1 MKPSNFLCNK
11 KGTKMRK
18 RSLLYAAAKFS
29 CRERIFYK
37 RICFIAGRNKNT
49 LSPNDQFNTGKDNSI
64 KLEKKVSS
72 DIYKIYIN
80 YNRKGGWSEH
90 VCLSQKWNIEA
101 IHNSNYMKQ
110 THFQKKFIDASFFL
124 SNVQTALVK
133 WCLIYNEYTFVE
145 FIFFIRCLRLQKYN
159 INAAF

>member
-1 MKPSNFLCNK
+1 
-11 KGTKMRK
+11 MRK
-18 RSLLYAAAKFS
+18 RLLLLAAAICS
-29 CRERIFYK
+29 CREKVPEYFTTGS
-37 RICFIAGRNKNT
+37 A
-49 LSPNDQFNTGKDNSI
+49 SPQKEVTKTPFPQNDQFNTGKDNSI